1 MGKNVSI
8 LLVDDHTMMR
18 EGTRRLLEED
28 PRFSVVG
35 EAGDGTHALAL
46 CQLYMPDVVILD
58 ISMKGMN
65 GFSVA
70 RSMLMYEEPPAILVL
85 TAYDQITYIQT
96 MLKLG
101 VKGYWLKSARS
112 SDIRQ
117 AVLDVAANKRTLDP
131 EVREVLEEYEG
142 HALTPVERLTNRE
155 RAVLRL
161 IIQGMRNSEI
171 AQRLAISVKTVE
183 AYLSSLYGKLSVQS
197 RTEVIALAQKQ
208 GLLLEDEPDI
218 AE

>member
-1 MGKNVSI
+1 MKKNISI
-8 LLVDDHTMMR
+8 LLVDDHPMMR

-28 PRFSVVG
+28 PGFSVVG
-35 EAGDGTHALAL
+35 EAGDGAQALAL
-46 CQLYMPDVVILD
+46 CQQYMPDVVILD

-70 RSMLMYEEPPAILVL
+70 RLMLAHEKPPAILVL
-85 TAYDQITYIQT
+85 TAYEQSTYIQT

-117 AVLDVAANKRTLDP
+117 AVLDVADNKRTLDP

-142 HALTPVERLTNRE
+142 HALIPVERLTNRE
-155 RAVLRL
+155 LAVLRL
-161 IIQGMRNSEI
+161 IIQGTRNNEI
-171 AQRLAISVKTVE
+171 AQRLTISVKTVE
-183 AYLSSLYGKLSVQS
+183 AYLTSLYGKLGVQS
-197 RTEVIALAQKQ
+197 RAEVIALAQKQ
-208 GLLLEDEPDI
+208 GLLLEDEPNI
-218 AE
+218 AT